1 MASDPND
8 GRKVHGTS
16 RIDPIEGDTEK
27 KTNWLPW
34 ILGALAL
41 LALLF
46 ALTRCNREEPREAAP
61 VDVNTTETNLAT
73 PGVTGATAAAG
84 TAAAAG
90 AASGNI
96 LNDLRSYLGS
106 NEPAGRRFTFDGIQ
120 FATAS
125 ADVPAGARETISGL
139 AGLLQANPNSRVRI
153 EGYAD
158 ARGDA
163 AANRDLGARRA
174 QAIKA
179 ALTSAG
185 IAANRIET
193 GTGGETNPVD
203 SNATASGRTENRR
216 TDLVVTSK

>member
-16 RIDPIEGDTEK
+16 RIDPVEGETK

-34 ILGALAL
+34 ILGL
-41 LALLF
+41 LALLGLLF
-46 ALTRCNREEPREAAP
+46 ALSRCNRDEPREAAP
-61 VDVNTTETNLAT
+61 VDVNTVETNLAT
-73 PGVTGATAAAG
+73 PDVTGATAAAG

-96 LNDLRSYLGS
+96 LNDMRTYLGS
-106 NEPAGRRFTFDGIQ
+106 NEPAGRRFTFDNIQ
-120 FATAS
+120 FASAS
-125 ADVPAGARETISGL
+125 ADLPAGAQETISGV
-139 AGLLQANPNSRVRI
+139 ASLLQSSPNSRVRI

-158 ARGDA
+158 ARGDD

-174 QAIKA
+174 QAIKT

-185 IAANRIET
+185 VPANRIET
-193 GTGGETNPVD
+193 GSGGETNPVD

-216 TDLVVTSK
+216 TDIVVTTK